1 MNNTL
6 YEISADFLAALDAIE
21 VDPDTGELLNAD
33 QLDALS
39 AAFDEKAEAT
49 ALYIKNLT
57 AFVGDVKAE
66 EAALAEQYPFRLRS
80 TVFKAGHHG
89 SSTSNTQTLLWQ
101 VQPQLVVAS
110 CGLNND
116 YGHPHREVIQEMQD
130 EGIDFYRTD
139 LYGTVTVTAQADGS
153 FTVQTAKQPDE
164 ELAPAA

>member
-66 EAALAEQYPFRLRS
+66 EAALAERRKTAEKRVARLKDLLAFSMLSVGRDKVETARTKISFRKS
-80 TVFKAGHHG
+80 T
-89 SSTSNTQTLLWQ
+89 Q
-101 VQPQLVVAS
+101 VQI
-110 CGLNND
+110 D
-116 YGHPHREVIQEMQD
+116 DD
-130 EGIDFYRTD
+130 EAALPPDFVTT
-139 LYGTVTVTAQADGS
+139 TVTTKPDKTAIKKAIQAGQAIAGA
-153 FTVQTAKQPDE
+153 VLVENQNLQIK
-164 ELAPAA
+164 